1 MRSSVSPPYPIHH
14 LPPPYPTSMKDGNNG
29 NIKSQLGGQ
38 TNFGYTPETNP
49 ALTVSDIDRTSS
61 LISGVSSIPLQ
72 LFSEGNR
79 LTTKERTFLEAAER
93 GDKATVERC
102 LEQPGPVNVNVTNIL
117 GRSALQ
123 MVVDNENVEIVELL
137 LKQDKVEIGDALL
150 YAIREGVYKMVEMMV
165 NHPSISRHMLGE
177 GWSSA
182 HFKKG
187 RQESSDYSHDI
198 SPVILAAHCN
208 QFEILQL
215 LLTRGATISKPHPCI
230 CKCDTCT
237 QKQMEDSLRY
247 SLHRINTFKA
257 LASPAW
263 TSLTTSDPIL
273 AAFKL
278 SWELQHLAMREN
290 EFKDIYMQLNEQIK
304 TFTVDLLEQCR
315 SSEEVNAVLNKESDS
330 DDEFPDEDVNSEKLT
345 LARLRLALKYEQK
358 QFVAHPNTQQVLS
371 SIWYEGLPG
380 WRGSN
385 AFTKFLL
392 CVLVMVMMPINALIY
407 LLFPR
412 TRIGQMMR
420 SPFMKFM
427 HHSSSFVIFLALLVL
442 VSTRVNLTLTG
453 GDQADLHQGGRGRD
467 PDFIEV
473 TILIFV
479 IGMIWGECKQ
489 LWEEGLKAYIR
500 QWWNWLDFIMLT
512 LYLATYSLRLT
523 AVYLLPASVYAKEI
537 PRHLWPASDPTLIAE
552 CLFAMANV
560 FSFARII
567 YLFQAN
573 PYLGPLQIS
582 LGCMLID
589 IAKFF
594 FIFFL
599 VLLSFACGM
608 HQLYWY
614 YNEEYACTTDGVR
627 VTDSTTCKANGFSQ
641 IERSFLNLL
650 WALFGLTSSDAI
662 KLELA
667 NKSANNVSVEVVGEL
682 LLLCYHIIAIIV
694 LLNMLIAMMSN
705 SFQNIQDHAD
715 REWKFARSKLW
726 MSYFDEGSTLP
737 PPFNLIISPKSIYY
751 FFSGVRRILCGY
763 RRSLTANYKPR
774 KRRSL
779 DGTLRIGDG
788 TVGNNVQTAE
798 TRYQDVMKRLVSRYI
813 QMTKANR
820 KADGVN
826 EDDLNEIKQDISS
839 LRYELRE
846 DRKREEAREHANMK
860 SIKHEILHI
869 VSNTSGSPHN
879 PARHQQ
885 RSSSRAS
892 TVSQRNSSSGSSS
905 NEVHAP
911 TPLYPSAPVFLTVS
925 GDGDKSDSSRGAM
938 MTKRDLEEMKM
949 EIVGSLR
956 EEIQTCLRSVMFYN
970 QTPPPPVPPPPFSH
984 QHEGADDD
992 ETHEASE
999 ATEGADQHH
1008 SGQYLT
1014 FSPALLGEDHTR
1026 HGYSH
1031 L

>member
-1 MRSSVSPPYPIHH
+1 MRSSRSPTPVPPNLHP
-14 LPPPYPTSMKDGNNG
+14 PPPYPVKDGAIPG
-29 NIKSQLGGQ
+29 GGGFKPSMHGQ
-38 TNFGYTPETNP
+38 TNLGFTLDSHHPV
-49 ALTVSDIDRTSS
+49 LTVADVDRTAS

-79 LTTKERTFLEAAER
+79 LTAKEWQFLEAAER

-102 LEQPGPVNVNVTNIL
+102 LLTPNPVNVNVTNIL

-165 NHPSISRHMLGE
+165 NHPSITRNMLGE
-177 GWSSA
+177 GWSST

-187 RQESSDYSHDI
+187 QESSDYSYDI

-237 QKQMEDSLRY
+237 EKQLEDSLRY

-263 TSLTTSDPIL
+263 ISLTSSDPIL
-273 AAFKL
+273 SAFKL

-290 EFKDIYMQLNEQIK
+290 EFKDIYMQLNEQTK
-304 TFTVDLLEQCR
+304 SFTVDLLEQCR
-315 SSEEVNAVLNKESDS
+315 SSEEVNAVLNKESES
-330 DDEFPDEDVNSEKLT
+330 DDEVLDEDLNGGRLS

-385 AFTKFLL
+385 VFVKFLL
-392 CVLVMVMMPINALIY
+392 CIAVMIMMPIDALVY
-407 LLFPR
+407 LFFPK
-412 TRIGQMMR
+412 TRMGQMMR

-442 VSTRVNLTLTG
+442 LSAKVAGSN
-453 GDQADLHQGGRGRD
+453 QNRGRP
-467 PDFIEV
+467 PDVVES
-473 TILIFV
+473 LIFVWV

-512 LYLATYSLRLT
+512 LYLCTFSLRIT
-523 AVYLLPASVYAKEI
+523 AMIQAAIEPGYGKVLRAE
-537 PRHLWPASDPTLIAE
+537 WPSEDPTLISE

-608 HQLYWY
+608 NQLYWY
-614 YNEEYACTTDGVR
+614 YGDNGENQSCNATAGDAVQ
-627 VTDSTTCKANGFSQ
+627 TCNDFSQ
-641 IERSFLNLL
+641 MSQSFLNLL
-650 WALFGLTSSDAI
+650 WALFGLTSKDAV
-662 KLELA
+662 KLTHW
-667 NKSANNVSVEVVGEL
+667 KHRSVETVGEL
-682 LLLCYHIIAIIV
+682 LLLTYHIIAIIV

-705 SFQNIQDHAD
+705 SFQTIQDHAD

-751 FFSGVRRILCGY
+751 FISGMRRMLCGY
-763 RRSLTANYKPR
+763 RRSLKTNYKPR

-779 DGTLRIGDG
+779 DGTIRVGDG
-788 TVGNNVQTAE
+788 NLGAKAQTAE

-860 SIKHEILHI
+860 SIKQEIINI
-869 VSNTSGSPHN
+869 VTSTSTALPSSRT
-879 PARHQQ
+879 PACPPRT
-885 RSSSRAS
+885 SSRAS
-892 TVSQRNSSSGSSS
+892 TVSQRDSSVDSASSST
-905 NEVHAP
+905 NHPHHREVHAP
-911 TPLYPSAPVFLTVS
+911 APQYPTSPMRLTVCAS
-925 GDGDKSDSSRGAM
+925 PGDKDTPAALSGKEVTR
-938 MTKRDLEEMKM
+938 RDLERLKM
-949 EIVGSLR
+949 EIVDSLKD
-956 EEIQTCLRSVMFYN
+956 ELHFCIQGLILS
-970 QTPPPPVPPPPFSH
+970 QTPPPPVPPPPSVVPDSAEEA
-984 QHEGADDD
+984 QEEDPGIAPGAPP
-992 ETHEASE
+992 
-999 ATEGADQHH
+999 
-1008 SGQYLT
+1008 SGQYFT
-1014 FSPALLGEDHTR
+1014 FPPALLGEDHSR
-1026 HGYSH
+1026 HGYTH